1 MIQRNNGNL
10 ERSKLQVTQPG
21 ILKIYAF
28 YRKLQERASGPGEST
43 GGVT

>member
-28 YRKLQERASGPGEST
+28 YRKLQKRASGPGEST